1 MWCKLVIWEIWW
13 FKCLKGGKKRE
24 KTALWQSSLSC
35 SFYGEYID
43 FYEQLGLYKLPF
55 QSDLSVS
62 SIVTILWFPNSSL
75 VGSNLPLFFFSVINL
90 CMISESL
97 IRDYH
102 RLGGPSKEKRQ
113 QPQMRRLNGP
123 PILIFSS
130 SQLHL
135 GSCLQPLVMSFCAV
149 LSCSVIFSSLQP
161 HAL

>member
-1 MWCKLVIWEIWW
+1 M
-13 FKCLKGGKKRE
+13 
-24 KTALWQSSLSC
+24 
-35 SFYGEYID
+35 
-43 FYEQLGLYKLPF
+43 
-55 QSDLSVS
+55 S

-123 PILIFSS
+123 LVLVSLRARPIQDRVCSHLPRLFLLRSVAQSFPVMCDPTHCSPPGSSVHGDFPGKNTGVGCPALLQGIFPTQGSNPLASS
-130 SQLHL
+130 NFMAHQL
-135 GSCLQPLVMSFCAV
+135 G
-149 LSCSVIFSSLQP
+149 
-161 HAL
+161 